1 MYAVI
6 KSGGKQHRVVEG
18 ETLKVEK
25 LEVATGETVNFDEVL
40 LIGEGEN
47 IEIGAPY
54 VAGKSVSAEVVS
66 HGRHDKIKIVKFR
79 RRKHHRKQ
87 MGHRQWYTEL
97 KITAVGKA
105 GAGKKTSAAAEKP
118 KAAPT
123 TKSESGADDLTRI
136 SGVGPVLVQKLNDA
150 GVTSFAQ
157 IAAFTADDIERI
169 DAQLNFKGRIERD
182 DWIGQAKQ
190 FLSEDS

>member
-18 ETLKVEK
+18 ELLKVEK
-25 LEVATGETVNFDEVL
+25 LEVSTGESIQFDEVL

-47 IEIGAPY
+47 VEIGAPY
-54 VAGKSVSAEVVS
+54 VSGKSVSAEIVG
-66 HGRHDKIKIVKFR
+66 HGRHDKINIVKFR

-87 MGHRQWYTEL
+87 MGHRQWFTEI
-97 KITAVGKA
+97 KIVSIGSGKPA
-105 GAGKKTSAAAEKP
+105 AKKAAA
-118 KAAPT
+118 KAAPST
-123 TKSESGADDLTRI
+123 TGDDLTRI

-157 IAAFTADDIERI
+157 IAAFTQEDIERI
-169 DAQLNFKGRIERD
+169 DDQLNFKGRIERD
-182 DWIGQAKQ
+182 NWIQQAKD
-190 FLSEDS
+190 FLAEG